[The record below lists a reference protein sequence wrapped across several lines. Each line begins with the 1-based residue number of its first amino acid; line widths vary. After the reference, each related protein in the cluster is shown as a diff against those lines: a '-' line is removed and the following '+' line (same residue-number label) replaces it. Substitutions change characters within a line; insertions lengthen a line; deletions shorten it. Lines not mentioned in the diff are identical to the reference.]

1 VRVFLALPLP
11 EAVVNRLREVT
22 AGLRMRTQDLK
33 VVQPEGL
40 HITLVFLGERS
51 GEEVAALTPLLAA
64 PELARGPIQASL
76 GGYGQFPPSGSPRVV
91 FIPLREGSR
100 ETCALQADLVAVLRG
115 GGVLLQEENR
125 PFSPHITLARRR
137 SGRGGAVDYGELFA
151 FEQRFSV
158 DRLVLFQS
166 VLKPQGA
173 EYRPLQTVAFR

>member
-1 VRVFLALPLP
+1 MRVFLALPLP
-11 EAVVNRLREVT
+11 AMVVDRLREVT
-22 AGLRMRTQDLK
+22 EGLRTRTRDLK
-33 VVQPEGL
+33 VVRPEGL

-51 GEEVAALTPLLAA
+51 DEEVAALTPLLAA

-76 GGYGQFPPSGSPRVV
+76 GGYGQFPPSGSPRVI
-91 FIPLREGSR
+91 FTPLREGNR

-125 PFSPHITLARRR
+125 PFSPHVTLARSRV
-137 SGRGGAVDYGELFA
+137 GRGEAVACGDLFA
-151 FEQRFSV
+151 FEQRFNF